1 MIFRMMTKLERVQQK
16 CLLENVNWTI
26 GSVMWWGMQALDSLS
41 SHTHNLIS
49 NQQHFLLW
57 AHQLVRFSIKLL
69 VS

>member
-1 MIFRMMTKLERVQQK
+1 MMTKLERVQQK